1 MTGTG
6 RGEEGRQGEGR
17 KAGDFRRTWDLTW
30 QNSSHRAR
38 SGNFAK
44 FEPPR
49 AFWELSN
56 FRAPAGAP
64 GIVQNPNHRAGTL
77 QIASLRVRSRNLAQK
92 FGPPRA
98 LRELC
103 KFRANE
109 CAPGPLQ
116 ISSHR
121 VRSRNLANCE
131 HSRALQ
137 EPCKLRAIACAPEKL
152 QKFEPSRALREL
164 CKTRATECA
173 PGTLQISS
181 HRVRSRNFANCK
193 HSRALQDFCNRD
205 PPRAL
210 RELCKFRAT
219 ECAPGTLQISSH
231 RVRSGNFAKS

>member
-49 AFWELSN
+49 ALWELSN

-98 LRELC
+98 LREL
-103 KFRANE
+103 
-109 CAPGPLQ
+109 LQ
-116 ISSHR
+116 ISSQQ
-121 VRSRNLANCE
+121 VRSRTFANFE
-131 HSRALQ
+131 PPRALQ
-137 EPCKLRAIACAPEKL
+137 EPCKLRALA
-152 QKFEPSRALREL
+152 
-164 CKTRATECA
+164 CA
-173 PGTLQISS
+173 PGTLQIASHCVRSRKVAEIRTIACAPGTLQNAS
-181 HRVRSRNFANCK
+181 HRVRSRNFANFEPP
-193 HSRALQDFCNRD
+193 SALQ
-205 PPRAL
+205 
-210 RELCKFRAT
+210 ELCKLQAFA
-219 ECAPGTLQISSH
+219 CAPGLLQS
-231 RVRSGNFAKS
+231 